1 MPAFPGP
8 AAFAAF
14 VGVKFGG
21 YILAATALKKAEP
34 AITTS
39 SLRVAAT
46 RTGLGILFGP
56 PITFAMIF
64 ALNHFA
70 NPNVDSSLLVLYPFL
85 FSLRV
90 FIWALVIFIF
100 FETLRGDRLQ
110 ILALCLLW
118 GALVLS
124 VGFARILAG
133 NYLAGSN
140 SSLLIERFSRTRRAL
155 LDCHLPGG

>member
-34 AITTS
+34 AITAS

-100 FETLRGDRLQ
+100 SKRFEVTDSKFWLYACSG
-110 ILALCLLW
+110 ALWSCLL
-118 GALVLS
+118 
-124 VGFARILAG
+124 
-133 NYLAGSN
+133 
-140 SSLLIERFSRTRRAL
+140 
-155 LDCHLPGG
+155 DLPGFWLAIISPGQIPVC